1 MSEQKQQKPD
11 YEPLCQVPKVTPP
24 EEYRMGEHKPPMFLV
39 VLFFLVF
46 VWALISWIPFFWIL
60 MVINENK

>member
-1 MSEQKQQKPD
+1 MVESKNQELKHD
-11 YEPLCQVPKVTPP
+11 YQPLCQLPKVTQP

-46 VWALISWIPFFWIL
+46 IWALISWVPFFGY
-60 MVINENK
+60 

>member
-1 MSEQKQQKPD
+1 MDNKGESQKKQVSD

-24 EEYRMGEHKPPMFLV
+24 EEYRMGEHRMPLFLF

-46 VWALISWIPFFWIL
+46 LWALISWIPFFGY
-60 MVINENK
+60 